1 MILLFNSAVSNN
13 VMQKTNLVSQI
24 LINLNSS
31 RVGVLDKLHKEEGNI
46 KGESYSNT
54 LGIDKPLLLLLDYM
68 TLTMAIRQLF

>member
-1 MILLFNSAVSNN
+1 M
-13 VMQKTNLVSQI
+13 SQI

-31 RVGVLDKLHKEEGNI
+31 RVGVLDKLHKEGSI

-68 TLTMAIRQLF
+68 TLTMAIRQLFLSTFIEARKK